1 MPGRIQRS
9 IEAALNPDNER
20 SELSGEA
27 GHRQAVVALLVEGVL
42 NPDNE
47 HSELS
52 GDDPQAGTPAS
63 LLVEGVLNPLD
74 VHAPYLSSFDP

>member
-42 NPDNE
+42 NPLD
-47 HSELS
+47 
-52 GDDPQAGTPAS
+52 
-63 LLVEGVLNPLD
+63 D